1 MSASTPTPAA
11 PSAVASDGAAG
22 VRIQVQDLHKRFVK
36 GGQTLNVLQGID
48 LELDRG
54 EMVAIVGQS
63 GSGKSTFLHVLGTL
77 DRPTQGQVR
86 FDGQDVFQRSGAAL
100 DALRNRRIGFI
111 FQFHHLLPDQDALH
125 NVMIPSLI
133 GGEPPERAQ
142 ERAHQ
147 LLERVGLG
155 ARLRHRP
162 GELSGGEQQRVAIAR
177 ALVRRPGLLLADEP
191 TGNLDPDTAADVF
204 DMLLELNAESGSTL
218 MVVTHSL
225 ELAAR
230 FPRRLRLVHGRF
242 QELVA

>member
-1 MSASTPTPAA
+1 MSSSSATASSP
-11 PSAVASDGAAG
+11 AG
-22 VRIQVQDLHKRFVK
+22 VQVQVEDLHKRFVK
-36 GGQTLNVLQGID
+36 GGQTLHVLQGID
-48 LELDRG
+48 LSLAPG

-77 DRPTQGQVR
+77 DRPSQGAVR
-86 FDGQDVFQRSGAAL
+86 FDGQDVFQRGGAAL

-155 ARLRHRP
+155 GRLRHRP

-204 DMLLELNAESGSTL
+204 DMLLELNAESGATL

-242 QELVA
+242 QELDA